1 MMYHMG
7 LQYFINL
14 THEMKRDV
22 MCNKIL
28 YERRMVNISST
39 LGTVYSYSDFGRGY
53 PFWYLQT
60 FRCVLVYIYISTFD
74 NKQTVP

>member
-39 LGTVYSYSDFGRGY
+39 LGTVYSYSDFGRVHSSSVFG
-53 PFWYLQT
+53 
-60 FRCVLVYIYISTFD
+60 
-74 NKQTVP
+74 TVFVH